1 MPQRFSHL
9 APVDAVAD
17 PAKAD
22 PAKADPAK
30 ADPAKT
36 EAAKSDPVLADFLAR
51 ARARLDPPFSPI
63 RPPSHSDNDLAHY
76 DLAEQEEADGDA
88 FPVARPAAVLF
99 ALLPTLAGAQ
109 VLFTQRPTTMAN
121 HPGQIALPGGKIDPT
136 DQHAVAAALREAE
149 EEIGLAPSEV
159 EVIGQA
165 APYQTGTGFIVTPVI
180 GLVRPGFVAIGH
192 PYEVEDVFET
202 PLGFLM
208 DPANH
213 ERHQKLWKGKMRSY
227 FAMPWGDRYIWGAT
241 AGIIRALYERL
252 YEQRETRSEW

>member
-1 MPQRFSHL
+1 MPQRSSHL
-9 APVDAVAD
+9 VPVDAL
-17 PAKAD
+17 
-22 PAKADPAK
+22 ADPAK

-63 RPPSHSDNDLAHY
+63 RPPSHSDS

-121 HPGQIALPGGKIDPT
+121 HPGQIALPGGKIDPA

-213 ERHQKLWKGKMRSY
+213 QRHQKLWKGKMRSY

-252 YEQRETRSEW
+252 YEQRETHSGW